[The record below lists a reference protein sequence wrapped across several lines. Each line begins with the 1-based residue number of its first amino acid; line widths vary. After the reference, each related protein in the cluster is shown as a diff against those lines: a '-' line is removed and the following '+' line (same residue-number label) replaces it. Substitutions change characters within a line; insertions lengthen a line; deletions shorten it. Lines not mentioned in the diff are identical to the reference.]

1 MRLPVTPALHGSRHS
16 TQCGHPG
23 QRGGWRARV
32 GLCSTIYC
40 GNLYTQ
46 KSVPFI
52 YKQHGLPYTPMGEAE
67 AIRCAILSPSYCVA
81 SSESS

>member
-1 MRLPVTPALHGSRHS
+1 MLLPVTPALYGSRYS

-46 KSVPFI
+46 KSGPRI
-52 YKQHGLPYTPMGEAE
+52 AAARLAWLLS
-67 AIRCAILSPSYCVA
+67 ILRLGSYFKVRA
-81 SSESS
+81 R